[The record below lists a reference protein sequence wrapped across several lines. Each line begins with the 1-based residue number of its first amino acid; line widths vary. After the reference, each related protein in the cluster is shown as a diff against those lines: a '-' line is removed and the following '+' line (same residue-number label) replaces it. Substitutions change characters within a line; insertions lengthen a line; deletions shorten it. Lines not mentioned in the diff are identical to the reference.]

1 MKKISISK
9 KIYHYYDISETERI
23 EDFPY
28 SLRVLLESLIRQKND
43 ENINQAHIQ
52 SVKDYLKGEVGQET
66 VFLPSRVVLQDFTG
80 VPAIVD
86 LAAMRDAMVELGKN
100 PELINPEI
108 PVDLVIDHSVQVDFQ
123 GNEEAFL
130 LNSKKEFERN
140 RERYEFLKWAE

>member
-52 SVKDYLKGEVGQET
+52 SVKD
-66 VFLPSRVVLQDFTG
+66 
-80 VPAIVD
+80 
-86 LAAMRDAMVELGKN
+86 
-100 PELINPEI
+100 
-108 PVDLVIDHSVQVDFQ
+108 
-123 GNEEAFL
+123 
-130 LNSKKEFERN
+130 
-140 RERYEFLKWAE
+140 